1 MTKIPNVE
9 ERVAEMPTNKCPVCD
24 GDGCTVE
31 HDLNDPAGQTPIQVQ
46 CDFCHAEGKITTL
59 DCVTHT
65 LTADRL
71 ALLTELRESGLLEER
86 DLEEIEK
93 ECIAKGVQSGK
104 QKRAISIAFGSNAKA
119 RAVKEFISN
128 MDKK

>member
-71 ALLTELRESGLLEER
+71 ALLTELRESGLLEE
-86 DLEEIEK
+86 K
-93 ECIAKGVQSGK
+93 ETPSSLQDPAGFCKAIGHNNLA
-104 QKRAISIAFGSNAKA
+104 RAIKAHLDELIKSNSI
-119 RAVKEFISN
+119 
-128 MDKK
+128 